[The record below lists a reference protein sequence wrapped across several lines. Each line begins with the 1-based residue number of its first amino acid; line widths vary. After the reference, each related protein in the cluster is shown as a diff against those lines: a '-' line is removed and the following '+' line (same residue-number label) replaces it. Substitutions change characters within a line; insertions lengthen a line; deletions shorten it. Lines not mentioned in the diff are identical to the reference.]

1 MDEDYRVAFELIAFA
16 GNSRSNS
23 MDALQLARAGKIGE
37 AREALAQADADL
49 GLAHKAQTNLI
60 QQEAGGTPVTVNI
73 ILVHA
78 QDHLASATV
87 IFELAGEFLHLYER
101 IAAVAP
107 EKA

>member
-1 MDEDYRVAFELIAFA
+1 MDEDYKVAFELIAFA

-23 MDALQLARAGKIGE
+23 MEALQLARAGRFSE

-49 GLAHKAQTNLI
+49 GLAHKAQTGLI
-60 QQEAGGTPVTVNI
+60 QQEAGGTPVAINI

-87 IFELAGEFLHLYER
+87 IFELANEFVHLYER
-101 IAAVAP
+101 VPAP
-107 EKA
+107 APSTE